1 MVKIGFDIKLGY
13 LIQAVYPLVTG
24 FTTDTVALE
33 YTHINVRPQHL
44 HAKMLACDCDTSRA
58 NKRIVYQV
66 TWHTLSLVS
75 HQECKLVVSA
85 SRPQIRPLLQS
96 ILAKKRVIIL
106 TFA

>member
-1 MVKIGFDIKLGY
+1 VVKVGPDIKLGY
-13 LIQAVYPLVTG
+13 LIQAVYSLVTG
-24 FTTDTVALE
+24 FTTDTVAFE
-33 YTHINVRPQHL
+33 YTHIKVRPQHL

-58 NKRIVYQV
+58 NKRIVDQV
-66 TWHTLSLVS
+66 TRHTLSLVS

-85 SRPQIRPLLQS
+85 SRPQIRPLLQT